1 MFRTF
6 PLSAIVNFGARSV
19 PVREVRVRTW
29 LVMTMMAAPAI
40 GPVVAPAAAQTTVQ
54 AGTSLPAP
62 SGAPLAIDF
71 AQDPVLKLGQ
81 AEVSPE
87 AFRRMVADS
96 VMRHP
101 SLKEAEAGMA
111 EAEAG
116 RGEARAALFPTVE
129 LALIGD
135 RSLARN
141 FSNDPDNLIERSR
154 PRGRTDA
161 TANIQQR
168 LFDFGATSK
177 RIEAAGS
184 RLRAASFDV
193 EQAADQVA
201 LRTIA
206 AWYDVYAYRALVGL
220 GEAMGQSQRRL
231 ADAVRERVRQGVAA
245 EGDVARVEAYVA
257 TADSRTARYRRA
269 LATAEARLEEL
280 IGRPA
285 PDRLDRPA
293 MDFVMP
299 STREAVSTAAVASP
313 IVRSA
318 EARAAAARYEATAT
332 RRDMLPSVN
341 AAINAGRYGVFEN
354 HDEYDVRGR
363 LILNQRF
370 FGGADSRADQA
381 RARAAAADAAA
392 ERVRDEAVRDANI
405 AFADVRSLELQLK
418 AVQDSYIANRR
429 SRDVLAER
437 FRVARGT
444 LFDVLTA
451 EDDYFDAAAGY
462 VQALTELD
470 AARFILL
477 SRSGRLLDTM
487 GVEAGGDRLR

>member
-1 MFRTF
+1 M
-6 PLSAIVNFGARSV
+6 
-19 PVREVRVRTW
+19 RTW
-29 LVMTMMAAPAI
+29 LFLVMVAAPVA
-40 GPVVAPAAAQTTVQ
+40 GAPSAPAFAQTA
-54 AGTSLPAP
+54 AGLPAP
-62 SGAPLAIDF
+62 SGAPLDIDF

-81 AEVSPE
+81 AQVSPD
-87 AFRRMVADS
+87 AFRQLVADS
-96 VMRHP
+96 VIRHP
-101 SLKEAEAGMA
+101 SLKEAEAGVA
-111 EAEAG
+111 EARAG

-206 AWYDVYAYRALVGL
+206 AWYDLYAYRALVGL
-220 GEAMGQSQRRL
+220 GEAMGQSQRQL
-231 ADAVRERVRQGVAA
+231 AGSVRERVRQGVAA

-280 IGRPA
+280 IGRA
-285 PDRLDRPA
+285 PPERLDRPM

-299 STREAVSTAAVASP
+299 GSREAASTAAAGAPV
-313 IVRSA
+313 VRSA
-318 EARAAAARYEATAT
+318 EARAAAARYDATAS
-332 RRDMLPSVN
+332 RRETLPNVN

-354 HDEYDVRGR
+354 RDEYDVRGR
-363 LILNQRF
+363 LILSHRF
-370 FGGADSRADQA
+370 FGGVDSRADQA
-381 RARAAAADAAA
+381 RARASAAGAVA
-392 ERVRDEAVRDANI
+392 ERVRDEAVRDAHI
-405 AFADVRSLELQLK
+405 AFADVQSLELQLK
-418 AVQDSYIANRR
+418 AVEQSYVANRR
-429 SRDVLAER
+429 SRDVLVER

-451 EDDYFDAAAGY
+451 EDDYFDAAAAY

-477 SRSGRLLDTM
+477 SRSGRLLDAM
-487 GVEAGGDRLR
+487 GIEAGGDRLQ